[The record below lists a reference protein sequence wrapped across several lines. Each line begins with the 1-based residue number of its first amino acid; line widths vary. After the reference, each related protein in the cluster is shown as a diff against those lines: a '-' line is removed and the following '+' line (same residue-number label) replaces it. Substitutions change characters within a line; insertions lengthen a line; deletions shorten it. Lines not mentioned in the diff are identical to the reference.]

1 MGQNIGKADQE
12 TDEIVVRGGEL
23 HDEFQKMK
31 DGKDRLSVAQLR
43 KTIKREGA
51 DKKTLSE
58 EDEKLNKLFPDNEK
72 YIDFKGFLKWKMA
85 RDTRGASMAEILTE
99 LFNTSDDDGNGYLTP
114 DELIKLEATLG
125 VHISEAEAQQII
137 NQYDSNGDGRMDL
150 EEFIL
155 YKEAKL

>member
-1 MGQNIGKADQE
+1 
-12 TDEIVVRGGEL
+12 
-23 HDEFQKMK
+23 
-31 DGKDRLSVAQLR
+31 
-43 KTIKREGA
+43 
-51 DKKTLSE
+51 
-58 EDEKLNKLFPDNEK
+58 
-72 YIDFKGFLKWKMA
+72 MA